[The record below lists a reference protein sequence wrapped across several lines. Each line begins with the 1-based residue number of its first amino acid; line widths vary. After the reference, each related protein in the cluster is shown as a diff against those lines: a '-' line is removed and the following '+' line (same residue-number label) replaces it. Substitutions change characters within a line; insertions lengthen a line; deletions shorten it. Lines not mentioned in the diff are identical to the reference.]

1 MISDLKAGQK
11 LVEFFVLRHKEIRN
25 KRDSSEIYLSLELGD
40 ASGRIFGSLWNDAAA
55 MNDAL
60 QVGRVVKVRG
70 LVIDWH
76 GRNHLSVDKIR
87 AAKTTDN
94 VSLDAF
100 LPHSKESP
108 QALLERLSAY
118 IKQVDD
124 PFLEKLL
131 LRVFEDDNLTLS
143 LQRAPGGKLWHHCYS
158 GGLLEHTLNVV
169 QSCVSLS
176 SNYPSLDKSLLV
188 CGAILHD
195 VGKIV
200 EYSSNGFFEY
210 SDEGRLHGHISIGFH
225 LVAGWID
232 EIDGFPDELRKKLLH
247 LILSHQG
254 KKEHGSPVEP
264 MTREAFVLNCA
275 DELDAKL
282 AAFDRIFE
290 REHEPGKKWS
300 NYVNLLDRFFYFGD
314 KEPAE

>member
-1 MISDLKAGQK
+1 MISDFQPGQK

-55 MNDAL
+55 MHDAL
-60 QVGRVVKVRG
+60 HEGRIVKVRA
-70 LVIDWH
+70 LVIDWN
-76 GRNHLSVDKIR
+76 GRNHLSIEKIR
-87 AAKTTDN
+87 AAKNSDHVDIDT
-94 VSLDAF
+94 F
-100 LPHSKESP
+100 LPRSKESP
-108 QALLERLSAY
+108 QVLLEQLSAY
-118 IKQVDD
+118 IEQVDD
-124 PFLEKLL
+124 PFLKKLL
-131 LRVFEDDNLTLS
+131 LGVFENDKIILR

-158 GGLLEHTLNVV
+158 GGLLEHTLHVV
-169 QSCVSLS
+169 QSCIVLS
-176 SNYPSLDKSLLV
+176 SNYPSLNKALLI
-188 CGAILHD
+188 CGAMLHD
-195 VGKIV
+195 IGKIV
-200 EYSSNGFFEY
+200 EFSTNGFFDY

-232 EIDGFPDELRKKLLH
+232 AIDGFPNELKKELLH

-254 KKEHGSPVEP
+254 KREHGSPVEP

-282 AAFDRIFE
+282 AAFDRIYE
-290 REHEPGKKWS
+290 REQEPGKKWS

-314 KEPAE
+314 KDASK